1 VEKGFKIG
9 VNMEIPWQSV
19 LTAVLVAL
27 IVVCSSALAF
37 YRIADW
43 RDVYTIYLI
52 ILAGLGFMI
61 SGIYYG
67 MAKAYRE
74 ALTLVT
80 AKKEQPHQ
88 TASA

>member
-1 VEKGFKIG
+1 MEVFRVE
-9 VNMEIPWQSV
+9 VPWSSV

-27 IVVCSSALAF
+27 IVVCSSILAF

-43 RDVYTIYLI
+43 RDVYTVYLI
-52 ILAGLGFMI
+52 ILAGLGFMT

-74 ALTLVT
+74 ALALVT
-80 AKKEQPHQ
+80 AKK
-88 TASA
+88 ASQEEKEKSVA

>member
-1 VEKGFKIG
+1 MEVFR
-9 VNMEIPWQSV
+9 VEIPWQSV
-19 LTAVLVAL
+19 LTAALVAL

-52 ILAGLGFMI
+52 ILAGLGFMT

-74 ALTLVT
+74 ALTLIT
-80 AKKEQPHQ
+80 AKKEERSKQA
-88 TASA
+88 ASS

>member
-1 VEKGFKIG
+1 MEVSKL
-9 VNMEIPWQSV
+9 EIPWQSV
-19 LTAVLVAL
+19 LTAALVAL

-37 YRIADW
+37 YHIADW

-52 ILAGLGFMI
+52 ILAGLGFMT

-80 AKKEQPHQ
+80 AKKEQPQAHQ
-88 TASA
+88 AASA